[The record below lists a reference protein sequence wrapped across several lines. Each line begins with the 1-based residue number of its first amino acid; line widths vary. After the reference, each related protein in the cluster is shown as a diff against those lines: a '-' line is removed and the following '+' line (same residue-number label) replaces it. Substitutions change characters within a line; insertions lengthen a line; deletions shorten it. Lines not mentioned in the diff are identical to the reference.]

1 MSKSK
6 LLTRIE
12 PPVAYLRLQ
21 RPQAGNRID
30 EQLAQQLC
38 DAASE
43 IEHDD
48 RVALVVVEAAGDRF
62 CAGVEEGG
70 PWQLRCDFVDAIGQL
85 TRPVIAAVRGDAID
99 EGFELAL
106 ACDLRVFSDKARC
119 GLTQIAGGYLPRHGG
134 TQRLPRIIGRG
145 RALGL
150 LLTGRLL
157 QAVEAERMGIACQIF
172 PKRNFDAS
180 VAQVVTELAA
190 KGPVALRYAKE
201 AILKGS
207 DLTFDQ
213 GMRLEEDLY
222 VLLQTTEDRA
232 EGVAAFLKKRRPR
245 YSGK

>member
-1 MSKSK
+1 MTKPK
-6 LLTRIE
+6 LIIRIE

-21 RPQAGNRID
+21 RPRVGNRVD
-30 EQLAQQLC
+30 EQLAQELC
-38 DAASE
+38 DAAHD

-48 RVALVVVEAAGDRF
+48 RVALVVVEAAGDAF
-62 CAGVEEGG
+62 CLGVGG
-70 PWQLRCDFVDAIGQL
+70 GGVWQLSSDFVDAVGQL
-85 TRPVIAAVRGDAID
+85 TRPVIAAVRGDAIA

-119 GLTQIAGGYLPRHGG
+119 GLPQIAQGYLPRHGG

-157 QAVEAERMGIACQIF
+157 SADEAERMGLACRVV
-172 PKRNFDAS
+172 PKRSFDSSFAKV
-180 VAQVVTELAA
+180 VADLAA

-201 AILKGS
+201 AILKGT

-232 EGVAAFLKKRRPR
+232 EGVDAFLRKRKPR
-245 YSGK
+245 YRGK